1 MSFDFDLDRVAHLA
15 RILVTPEEKQTIVP
29 RLENIM
35 QMIDQLQEVDTT
47 DIVPMASPL
56 DQYQRLRAD
65 QITETD
71 HHERYQALA
80 PKVAFDLYL
89 VPQVIE

>member
-35 QMIDQLQEVDTT
+35 HMINQLQEVDTAG
-47 DIVPMASPL
+47 IVPMASPL
-56 DQYQRLRAD
+56 EQYQRLRED
-65 QITETD
+65 KVTQTD